1 MKYWLYIV
9 LSGILTPI
17 LVFNDDEEEVVAG
30 RFLELTD
37 ENPTDYKIRL
47 PVGNP
52 KLVNVYMIHGR
63 ASELPFP
70 FFVVNS
76 NGDMFFV
83 SSYMDYFERE
93 EYFS

>member
-9 LSGILTPI
+9 LSGIMTPI
-17 LVFNDDEEEVVAG
+17 LVFNDNEEKEVAD

-37 ENPTDYKIRL
+37 ENSTDYKIRV
-47 PVGNP
+47 PVGNT
-52 KLVNVYMIHGR
+52 KLVNAYVVYGR

-76 NGDMFFV
+76 SGDMLFV
-83 SSYMDYFERE
+83 NSYIEYIERE
-93 EYFS
+93 EYFL